1 MPPTYWEGRLI
12 AGNGRRERRV
22 AKPEIIGS
30 ARSSH
35 TRIVRMACMEKG
47 IGYTLTEAELGSPEV
62 FAIHPFGR
70 MPVLRHG
77 DFSLCESKA
86 IITYLDR
93 AFEGPELIPSDP
105 KLGALAEQWVSLVNT
120 TMDPLLVRC

>member
-1 MPPTYWEGRLI
+1 
-12 AGNGRRERRV
+12 
-22 AKPEIIGS
+22 
-30 ARSSH
+30 
-35 TRIVRMACMEKG
+35 MACAEKG
-47 IGYTLTEAELGSPEV
+47 IDYTLTEAELGSPEV

-93 AFEGPELIPSDP
+93 AFPSTPLGRYHQTHAARPSFVQAIPPVGPPRRYAP
-105 KLGALAEQWVSLVNT
+105 AG
-120 TMDPLLVRC
+120 